1 MERDAHATFSY
12 ASDGPVITIDPIAAN
27 SCARF
32 LPFCEALV
40 RHLEGTVGGLKC
52 AFNQSIGVPPRAMGR
67 AVRANPG
74 ARDFLKR
81 REQCDPEGRFL
92 NGFWEEVLKGGGEG
106 TLSRAGPRGPGG
118 AEGVPLCLTLGP
130 RHEISR
136 TAIVFRLRC
145 L

>member
-1 MERDAHATFSY
+1 MHATFSY
-12 ASDGPVITIDPIAAN
+12 ASDGPVVTIDPIAAN
-27 SCARF
+27 SCKRF

-40 RHLEGTVGGLKC
+40 EHLEATVGGLKC

-92 NGFWEEVLKGGGEG
+92 NAFWEEVLEGVGEG
-106 TLSRAGPRGPGG
+106 D
-118 AEGVPLCLTLGP
+118 
-130 RHEISR
+130 
-136 TAIVFRLRC
+136 
-145 L
+145 